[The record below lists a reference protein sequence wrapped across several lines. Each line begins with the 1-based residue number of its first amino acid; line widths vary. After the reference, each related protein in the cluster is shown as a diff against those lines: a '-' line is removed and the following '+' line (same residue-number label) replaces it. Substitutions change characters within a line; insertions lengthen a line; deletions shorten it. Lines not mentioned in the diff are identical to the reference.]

1 MAARREQEMGAYR
14 HTPRRNARRRL
25 SDGAEDCYEALPLSR
40 TAYNKYETVVVYVLQ
55 QSMVVIIVI

>member
-1 MAARREQEMGAYR
+1 MSAYR

-40 TAYNKYETVVVYVLQ
+40 TAYNKYETVVVSVLQ